1 MIREDRII
9 FRIFFSPI
17 INIIVGIKRIV
28 AGIKPAYMRRMAYI
42 IEVPA
47 TMYALWTEGE
57 EMSTCLF
64 FSLLIKRLSAMKSI
78 NPNIMNSHAM
88 ISGQNFSPGIL
99 SSVILTKSLDR

>member
-1 MIREDRII
+1 MIREDKTI

-17 INIIVGIKRIV
+17 INIIDGIKRIV
-28 AGIKPAYMRRMAYI
+28 AGIKPAYIRRIAYM

-47 TMYALWTEGE
+47 TIYALWIGGE
-57 EMSTCLF
+57 ERSTFWF
-64 FSLLIKRLSAMKSI
+64 FSLLINRLSTMKSI